1 MKLWSKQFFFRML
14 AKLDAE
20 SPLYLIKFLLRTSV
34 CLVRSVSKNKGH
46 IVCTHLCLN
55 FSLLLFRNML
65 LHCLVLST
73 HVNLSDLQLLP
84 GLPSDSVIGD
94 SPPPANFQKSTPWD
108 LTPWKKKLISR
119 SLGSPG
125 VWGIPSLWFCEI
137 KTYIQE
143 GISVELGHPVHKN
156 TGTPKPR
163 RKHTTNGSL
172 DPASVWHVPHDI
184 WGCQVQP
191 IPTHR
196 KATDQSKTKQTNV
209 VLSCLL
215 ISPPPRLLK

>member
-20 SPLYLIKFLLRTSV
+20 SPLYLFKFLLRTSV

-108 LTPWKKKLISR
+108 LTPWKKNWFPEAWEALESEESLLYGFVGSRLASRKVSVLNWAIRCTKTQAPRSHVENTLPMAALIQPVSDMFHMI
-119 SLGSPG
+119 SEG
-125 VWGIPSLWFCEI
+125 VKSSQYLHTE
-137 KTYIQE
+137 KQQTRA
-143 GISVELGHPVHKN
+143 
-156 TGTPKPR
+156 KP
-163 RKHTTNGSL
+163 N
-172 DPASVWHVPHDI
+172 
-184 WGCQVQP
+184 
-191 IPTHR
+191 
-196 KATDQSKTKQTNV
+196 KQM
-209 VLSCLL
+209 LY
-215 ISPPPRLLK
+215 